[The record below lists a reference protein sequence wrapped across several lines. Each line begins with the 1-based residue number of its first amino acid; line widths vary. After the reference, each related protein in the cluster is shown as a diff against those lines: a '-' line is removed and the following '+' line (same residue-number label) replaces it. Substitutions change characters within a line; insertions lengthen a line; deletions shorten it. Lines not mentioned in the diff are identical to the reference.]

1 MVVELRAAAL
11 NRRDIFVRKG
21 IAPSPLPII
30 LGSDGAGVI
39 RSLGD
44 GVRGVAEGDEVIVF
58 PSLGW
63 GAGEAAP
70 APGFRILGGPDDGT
84 YAELLKVPAENVFP
98 RPQRL
103 SWEESAALPLAGL
116 TAWRALVSRAGM
128 RPGETVLI
136 LGIGGGVATFALHIA
151 RAAGCR
157 VIVTSSSDEKLARAA
172 EMGADAG
179 VNYTEGDWVAEV
191 KERSRRRRGHRGRLG
206 RLHLG
211 RQHQRGAPGR
221 PGGGLRRH
229 RRRQAAAH
237 GASGHA
243 GNVSLLGTTMGS
255 ARDFAGL
262 LAAVRTQSWAPV
274 IDSVRPLAEAA
285 DAHAREEAG
294 EHFGKLVLT
303 MPLTWAR
310 RWPPG
315 RSRCC
320 APRWARAPRPGGR
333 TPAWPPTPSP
343 RWSTATRPARTA
355 LAEALEER
363 RRLDPLGPGAREDP
377 GPRERRAARRWEA
390 RQAIGRLVLAGELA
404 PDGPDRVVLPGFG
417 ASTWRAIALLWED
430 PGSDR
435 AWAEAVAAEPLAD
448 LGEAA
453 PADLRDV
460 PTGGPLAEEAA
471 ALHALE
477 ALRQDL
483 RHALIGAEGSMG
495 LAMERGL
502 TSGADALAAECAGLT
517 EHLEALDR
525 EIARAWDEG
534 ARAAVRYARPG

>member
-1 MVVELRAAAL
+1 VNAIVLKETGGPEVLQPGTADDPVAGPGEVVIELRAAAL

-39 RSLGD
+39 RALGD
-44 GVRGVAEGDEVIVF
+44 GVAGVAEGDEVIVF

-63 GAGEAAP
+63 GGGEAAP
-70 APGFRILGGPDDGT
+70 APGFRILGGPNDGT

-172 EMGADAG
+172 EMGAEGG
-179 VNYTEGDWVAEV
+179 VNYTAGDWVAEV
-191 KERSRRRRGHRGRLG
+191 KERSQGGVDIVVDSVG
-206 RLHLG
+206 STW
-211 RQHQRGAPGR
+211 ADSINAVR
-221 PGGGLRRH
+221 PGGRVVVFGGTGGGKPQLTVRPVT
-229 RRRQAAAH
+229 
-237 GASGHA
+237 A

-303 MPLTWAR
+303 M
-310 RWPPG
+310 G
-315 RSRCC
+315 
-320 APRWARAPRPGGR
+320 
-333 TPAWPPTPSP
+333 
-343 RWSTATRPARTA
+343 
-355 LAEALEER
+355 
-363 RRLDPLGPGAREDP
+363 
-377 GPRERRAARRWEA
+377 
-390 RQAIGRLVLAGELA
+390 
-404 PDGPDRVVLPGFG
+404 
-417 ASTWRAIALLWED
+417 
-430 PGSDR
+430 
-435 AWAEAVAAEPLAD
+435 
-448 LGEAA
+448 
-453 PADLRDV
+453 
-460 PTGGPLAEEAA
+460 
-471 ALHALE
+471 
-477 ALRQDL
+477 
-483 RHALIGAEGSMG
+483 
-495 LAMERGL
+495 
-502 TSGADALAAECAGLT
+502 
-517 EHLEALDR
+517 
-525 EIARAWDEG
+525 
-534 ARAAVRYARPG
+534 